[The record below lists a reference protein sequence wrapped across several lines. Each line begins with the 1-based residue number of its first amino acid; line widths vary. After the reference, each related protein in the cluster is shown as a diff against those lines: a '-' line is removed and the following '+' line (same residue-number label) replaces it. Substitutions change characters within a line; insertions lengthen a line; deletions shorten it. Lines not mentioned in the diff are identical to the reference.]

1 MRSCQPCAR
10 SNEVLFPPQTKFRVK
25 EDLSSGKGVLQR
37 KCFREFFPVSC
48 ELLQLAYRPEPQ
60 RSEEKDVQRVT
71 ENDETRDVHTRVLE
85 VS

>member
-1 MRSCQPCAR
+1 MR
-10 SNEVLFPPQTKFRVK
+10 
-25 EDLSSGKGVLQR
+25 
-37 KCFREFFPVSC
+37 VSR